1 LGGNKTLVLVGL
13 IVLIVVAV
21 GAILYQAGGPGR
33 TADASRQDA
42 IKLRSQGPPGTFTPA
57 PR

>member
-1 LGGNKTLVLVGL
+1 LVLVGL

-21 GAILYQAGGPGR
+21 GAILYQARGPSR
-33 TADASRQDA
+33 AAEASRQEA
-42 IKLRSQGPPGTFTPA
+42 IKATMQGPPGTFTPA

>member
-13 IVLIVVAV
+13 IVLIVAAV
-21 GAILYQAGGPGR
+21 GIIFYQMRGPGR
-33 TADASRQDA
+33 VADASRQEA
-42 IKLRSQGPPGTFTPA
+42 VKSRTQGTPGTFTPA